1 MRAFFL
7 HKFSFF
13 FLAGSFAH
21 SSLLDFYENFNLK
34 DKVNINKQY
43 IKSLKKQLGSE
54 YLMFKNQI
62 QPRSIIFRVS
72 FSNVDEGIH

>member
-1 MRAFFL
+1 MGL
-7 HKFSFF
+7 C
-13 FLAGSFAH
+13 L
-21 SSLLDFYENFNLK
+21 Y
-34 DKVNINKQY
+34 INKQY

-54 YLMFKNQI
+54 YWMFKNQI